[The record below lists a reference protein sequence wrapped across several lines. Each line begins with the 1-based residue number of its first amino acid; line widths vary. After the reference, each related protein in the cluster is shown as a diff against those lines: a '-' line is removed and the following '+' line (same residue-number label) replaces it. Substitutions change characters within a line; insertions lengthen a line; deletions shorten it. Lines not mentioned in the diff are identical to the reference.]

1 MSGVGKAFLIARVN
15 LLRQV
20 RERANLFFVFVLPTI
35 IIFALGLQFA
45 SSGASRLGIVSPAGD
60 PLTEELV
67 EALATSDADFEIR
80 RLPDVGTLREQ
91 VGRGLLE
98 IGLVIPAGY
107 GTDVAAGRSVDLELL
122 GTPQSLT
129 TGLRAPIEAAIGRQA
144 AISLAARLAVGDR
157 PDRFAEALNAA
168 TTGFESVPRVD
179 VAVQQFGEPGPFAG
193 FGQFSFGAQT
203 QLVLFMFLTSMT
215 AAANLV
221 LTKNLGVSR
230 RMFSTPT
237 SATTIVIGEALGR
250 YGVALM
256 QGIFIVA
263 MTALAFGVDWGD
275 PLAVALI
282 IATFGVVGAAVAML
296 IGAVSR
302 NPDQAG
308 SLGVAAGLGLGAL
321 GGAMVPSFLMPP
333 AMLTIAQ
340 LIPHYWAIDAFT
352 KLTTGADLADVAT
365 NIGVLVAYGALI
377 LIVAAWRFR
386 RTITG

>member
-1 MSGVGKAFLIARVN
+1 MSGLGKALLIARTN

-35 IIFALGLQFA
+35 IILALGLQFA
-45 SSGASRLGIVSPAGD
+45 NAGQARLGIVAPAGD
-60 PLTEELV
+60 AQAGELV
-67 EALATSDADFEIR
+67 AMLSASDDFEIR
-80 RLPDVGTLREQ
+80 RPSDAATLREH
-91 VGRGLLE
+91 VERGLVE
-98 IGLVIPAGY
+98 IGLVIPDGY
-107 GTDVAAGRSVDLELL
+107 GADIAAGRPVDLELL
-122 GTPQSLT
+122 GTPESLT
-129 TGLRAPIEAAIGRQA
+129 AGLRAPIEAAISRQA
-144 AISLAARLAVGDR
+144 AISLAARLAAGDQ
-157 PDRFAEALNAA
+157 PDRFREALAA
-168 TTGFESVPRVD
+168 AAAGYETVPGVEVTVRQV
-179 VAVQQFGEPGPFAG
+179 GEPGPFAG

-263 MTALAFGVDWGD
+263 VTALAFGVEWGD
-275 PLAVALI
+275 PLATALI
-282 IATFGVVGAAVAML
+282 VGAFGLVGAAVAML
-296 IGAVSR
+296 IGALSR

-321 GGAMVPSFLMPP
+321 GGAMVPSFMMPP
-333 AMLTIAQ
+333 VMLTVAQ
-340 LIPHYWAIDAFT
+340 LTPHYWAINGFT
-352 KLTTGADLADVAT
+352 ELANGADISA
-365 NIGVLVAYGALI
+365 VLGNVGILLAYGTVILLI
-377 LIVAAWRFR
+377 AAVRFR
-386 RTITG
+386 RAISG

>member
-1 MSGVGKAFLIARVN
+1 MSGLGKALLIARIN
-15 LLRQV
+15 LIRQV

-35 IIFALGLQFA
+35 IILALGLQFA
-45 SSGASRLGIVSPAGD
+45 NAGQARLGIVAPAGD
-60 PLTEELV
+60 AQAGELV
-67 EALATSDADFEIR
+67 AVLSASDDFEIR
-80 RLPDVGTLREQ
+80 RPSDAATLREH
-91 VGRGLLE
+91 VERGLVE
-98 IGLVIPAGY
+98 IGLVIPDGY
-107 GTDVAAGRSVDLELL
+107 GADIAAGRPVDIELL

-129 TGLRAPIEAAIGRQA
+129 AGLRAPIEAAISRQA
-144 AISLAARLAVGDR
+144 AISLAARLAAGDQ
-157 PDRFAEALNAA
+157 PDRFREALDAA
-168 TTGFESVPRVD
+168 AAGYEAVPGVEVTVRQV
-179 VAVQQFGEPGPFAG
+179 GEPGPFAG

-256 QGIFIVA
+256 QGIFIIAV
-263 MTALAFGVDWGD
+263 TALAFGVEWGD
-275 PLAVALI
+275 PLATALI
-282 IATFGVVGAAVAML
+282 VGAFGLVGAAVAML

-321 GGAMVPSFLMPP
+321 GGAMVPSFMMPP
-333 AMLTIAQ
+333 VMLTVAQ
-340 LIPHYWAIDAFT
+340 LIPHYWAINGFAE
-352 KLTTGADLADVAT
+352 LANGAEISAVLG
-365 NIGVLVAYGALI
+365 NIGILLAYGTVILLI
-377 LIVAAWRFR
+377 AAWRFR
-386 RTITG
+386 RAISG

>member
-1 MSGVGKAFLIARVN
+1 MSGLGKALLIARTN

-35 IIFALGLQFA
+35 IILALGLQFA
-45 SSGASRLGIVSPAGD
+45 NAGQARLGIVAPAGD
-60 PLTEELV
+60 AQAGELV
-67 EALATSDADFEIR
+67 AMLSASDDFEIR
-80 RLPDVGTLREQ
+80 RPSDAATLREH
-91 VGRGLLE
+91 VERGLVE
-98 IGLVIPAGY
+98 IGLVIPDGY
-107 GTDVAAGRSVDLELL
+107 GADIAAGRPVDLELL

-129 TGLRAPIEAAIGRQA
+129 AGLRAPIEAAISRQA
-144 AISLAARLAVGDR
+144 AISLAARLAAGDQ
-157 PDRFAEALNAA
+157 PDRFREALAA
-168 TTGFESVPRVD
+168 AAAGYETVPGVEVTVRQV
-179 VAVQQFGEPGPFAG
+179 GEPGPFAG

-263 MTALAFGVDWGD
+263 VTALAFGVEWGD
-275 PLAVALI
+275 PLATALI
-282 IATFGVVGAAVAML
+282 VGAFGLVGAAVAML
-296 IGAVSR
+296 IGALSR

-321 GGAMVPSFLMPP
+321 GGAMVPSFMMPP
-333 AMLTIAQ
+333 VMLTVAQ
-340 LIPHYWAIDAFT
+340 LTPHYWAINGFT
-352 KLTTGADLADVAT
+352 ELANGADISA
-365 NIGVLVAYGALI
+365 VLGNVGILLAYGTVILLI
-377 LIVAAWRFR
+377 AAVRFR
-386 RTITG
+386 RAISG

>member
-1 MSGVGKAFLIARVN
+1 MSGLGKALLIARTN

-35 IIFALGLQFA
+35 IILALGLQFA
-45 SSGASRLGIVSPAGD
+45 NAGQARLGIVAPAGD
-60 PLTEELV
+60 AQAGELV
-67 EALATSDADFEIR
+67 AVLSASDDFEIR
-80 RLPDVGTLREQ
+80 RPSDAATLREH
-91 VGRGLLE
+91 VERGLVE
-98 IGLVIPAGY
+98 IGLVIPDGY
-107 GTDVAAGRSVDLELL
+107 GADIAAGRPVNLELL
-122 GTPQSLT
+122 GTPESLT
-129 TGLRAPIEAAIGRQA
+129 AGLRAPIEAAISRQA
-144 AISLAARLAVGDR
+144 AISLAARLAAGDQ
-157 PDRFAEALNAA
+157 PDRFREALAA
-168 TTGFESVPRVD
+168 AAAGYETVPGVEVTVRQV
-179 VAVQQFGEPGPFAG
+179 GEPGPFAG

-263 MTALAFGVDWGD
+263 VTALAFGVEWGD
-275 PLAVALI
+275 PLATALI
-282 IATFGVVGAAVAML
+282 VGAFGLVGAAVAML
-296 IGAVSR
+296 IGALSR

-321 GGAMVPSFLMPP
+321 GGAMVPSFMMPP
-333 AMLTIAQ
+333 VMLTVAQ
-340 LIPHYWAIDAFT
+340 LTPHYWAINGFT
-352 KLTTGADLADVAT
+352 ELANGADISA
-365 NIGVLVAYGALI
+365 VLGNVGILLAYGTVILLI
-377 LIVAAWRFR
+377 AAVRFR
-386 RTITG
+386 RAISG

>member
-1 MSGVGKAFLIARVN
+1 MSGLGKALLIARVN

-35 IIFALGLQFA
+35 IILALGLQFA
-45 SSGASRLGIVSPAGD
+45 NAGQARLGIVAPTGDAQAG
-60 PLTEELV
+60 ELV
-67 EALATSDADFEIR
+67 AVLSASDDFEIR
-80 RLPDVGTLREQ
+80 RPSDAATLREH
-91 VGRGLLE
+91 VEHGLVE
-98 IGLVIPAGY
+98 IGLVIPDGY
-107 GTDVAAGRSVDLELL
+107 GADIAAGRPVDLELL

-129 TGLRAPIEAAIGRQA
+129 AGLRAPIEAAISRQA
-144 AISLAARLAVGDR
+144 AISLAARLAAGDQ
-157 PDRFAEALNAA
+157 PDRFREALDAA
-168 TTGFESVPRVD
+168 AAGYAAVPGVD
-179 VAVQQFGEPGPFAG
+179 VTVRQVGEPGPFAG

-221 LTKNLGVSR
+221 LSKNLGVSR

-263 MTALAFGVDWGD
+263 VTALAFGVEWGD
-275 PLAVALI
+275 PLATALI
-282 IATFGVVGAAVAML
+282 VGAFGLVGAAVAML

-321 GGAMVPSFLMPP
+321 GGAMVPSFMMPP
-333 AMLTIAQ
+333 VMLTVAQ
-340 LIPHYWAIDAFT
+340 LIPHYWAINGFT
-352 KLTTGADLADVAT
+352 ELANGAEISAVLG
-365 NIGVLVAYGALI
+365 NIGILLAYGTVILLI
-377 LIVAAWRFR
+377 ASWRFR
-386 RTITG
+386 RVISG

>member
-1 MSGVGKAFLIARVN
+1 MSGLGKAFLIARIN

-35 IIFALGLQFA
+35 IILALGLQFA
-45 SSGASRLGIVSPAGD
+45 NAGQARLGIVAPAGD
-60 PLTEELV
+60 AQAGELV
-67 EALATSDADFEIR
+67 AVLSASDDFEIR
-80 RLPDVGTLREQ
+80 RPSDAATLREH
-91 VGRGLLE
+91 VERGLVE
-98 IGLVIPAGY
+98 IGLVIPDGY
-107 GTDVAAGRSVDLELL
+107 GADIAAGRPVDLELL

-129 TGLRAPIEAAIGRQA
+129 AGLRAPIEAAISRQA
-144 AISLAARLAVGDR
+144 AISLAARLAAVDQ
-157 PDRFAEALNAA
+157 PDRFREALDAA
-168 TTGFESVPRVD
+168 AAGYEAIPGVEVTVRQV
-179 VAVQQFGEPGPFAG
+179 GEPGPFAG

-263 MTALAFGVDWGD
+263 VTALAFGVEWGD
-275 PLAVALI
+275 PLATALI
-282 IATFGVVGAAVAML
+282 VGAFGLVGAAVAML
-296 IGAVSR
+296 IGALSR

-321 GGAMVPSFLMPP
+321 GGAMVPSFMMPP
-333 AMLTIAQ
+333 VMLTVAQ
-340 LIPHYWAIDAFT
+340 LTPHYWAINGFT
-352 KLTTGADLADVAT
+352 ELANGAGISA
-365 NIGVLVAYGALI
+365 VLGNVGILLAYGTVILLI
-377 LIVAAWRFR
+377 AAWRFR
-386 RTITG
+386 RAISG